1 MVSRGIVRPG
11 GRVTRSRNAV
21 DCKSRTQFA
30 KLKFVVS
37 RGGREEESVEE
48 GVAHRKD
55 VAAFY

>member
-1 MVSRGIVRPG
+1 MRSG
-11 GRVTRSRNAV
+11 GRVTRLRNAV

-30 KLKFVVS
+30 KLKF
-37 RGGREEESVEE
+37 RRLGME